1 MRERILNGPI
11 LKTMLV
17 LAWPVMVTQGLQQFY
32 NLIDTFWLGRL
43 STEAVSAVTMAWPI
57 IFTFMAVAMG
67 FQVAGSALVAQ
78 YTGAGDRAGAD
89 RAGTQLLSFLF
100 LLSLVTAA
108 LGHWLAE
115 PALRLLGTPT
125 EVMPLAVRYLR
136 IVSLGF
142 PLMYTSFAFMG
153 LMLGVGDTRT
163 PMYVNGASVVLN
175 AFLDPLFIF
184 GLGPFPE
191 LGVAGAA
198 IATVTA
204 RGVAAVVGVW
214 LLGTGRVGLRLR
226 RRYLLPQGRW
236 IRQIGGV
243 ATPNVVDQVAS
254 ALGFVIVM
262 GLIAGFGTTV
272 VAAYGV
278 GNRLINL
285 VNVAIWGAANALL
298 TMVGQNLGADQ
309 ASRAEAIARRGIY
322 SLVAALVLLAGTTFL
337 IREPL
342 YRVFIADPA
351 VIAEGGR
358 FLAVF
363 AFSIPFFGLF
373 NASAAVFRGAGHT
386 VPPMV
391 VSLIR
396 LWGLRILV
404 SWLLAYR
411 LRMGPTGVWTGMA
424 LSNVIAGLA
433 MYGWLRRG
441 TWKRK
446 VIEPK
451 IPVVAREA
459 RVEGDCP
466 GVSMGE
472 RKEGKCR
479 N

>member
-57 IFTFMAVAMG
+57 IFTFMAVAIG

-78 YTGAGDRAGAD
+78 YTGAGDRDGAD
-89 RAGTQLLSFLF
+89 HAGTQLLSFLL
-100 LLSLVTAA
+100 LLSLATAA

-115 PALRLLGTPT
+115 PALRLLETPA
-125 EVMPLAVRYLR
+125 EVMPLAIRYLR

-142 PLMYTSFAFMG
+142 PVMYTAFAFMG

-163 PMYVNGASVVLN
+163 PMYVLGASVVLN
-175 AFLDPLFIF
+175 AFLDPLLIF
-184 GLGPFPE
+184 GFGPFPE

-198 IATVTA
+198 FATVAA

-214 LLGTGRVGLRLR
+214 LLATGRVGLRLR
-226 RRYLLPQGRW
+226 PRYLLPQGGW
-236 IRQIGGV
+236 IRQIARV
-243 ATPNVVDQVAS
+243 ATPNVVDQAGA
-254 ALGFVIVM
+254 ALGFVVVM

-285 VNVAIWGAANALL
+285 INVAVWGAANALL

-322 SLVAALVLLAGTTFL
+322 SLVAALFLLAGLTFL

-351 VIAEGGR
+351 VIAEGGW

-363 AFSIPFFGLF
+363 SFSIPFFGLF
-373 NASAAVFRGAGHT
+373 TASGAAFRGAGHT

-396 LWGLRILV
+396 LWGLRVLL
-404 SWLLAYR
+404 SWLLAYW
-411 LRMGPTGVWTGMA
+411 LHMGPTGVWIGMA
-424 LSNVIAGLA
+424 LSNVLAGLIL
-433 MYGWLRRG
+433 YSWFLRG
-441 TWKRK
+441 SWKRK
-446 VIEPK
+446 VIEASPK
-451 IPVVAREA
+451 APVLAREA
-459 RVEGDCP
+459 KMEGDCV
-466 GVSMGE
+466 GVSMVE
-472 RKEGKCR
+472 RKEGK
-479 N
+479 